1 MIRIATAV
9 AVASAL
15 ALGSV
20 QSPPEAVPEP
30 FVPTAS
36 TTQELQEQYAG
47 HSAEEIVEEGLADEG
62 LKLEQVNVGT
72 EGIEIE
78 AESAA
83 SNDPFEFSL
92 ELEAGS
98 ASGEVTFTDKID
110 GELVTETYDINIEES
125 TVERTIFT
133 LTNPETGESYEYDST
148 QASSAVAFVIPI
160 AFGAI
165 SVSTAL
171 YYLAIGAAIVLGG
184 ALALEAGKAISKI
197 ISENNKK
204 SKSKKRDYY
213 PATLKSNKIFI
224 SAKGL
229 TKTQAVTRAK
239 KGQGNDV
246 WALSRTKA
254 KSLAVA
260 IKNGKAAVGPEIHGG
275 GKKGYMWHYHP
286 NKRSPNVHLFYGS
299 ST

>member
-1 MIRIATAV
+1 MIRIATAI

-15 ALGSV
+15 ALGFV
-20 QSPPEAVPEP
+20 QSPPDAAPEA
-30 FVPTAS
+30 FTPTAS
-36 TTQELQEQYAG
+36 TTQELQAQYAG

-62 LKLEQVNVGT
+62 LELERVKVSTTGV
-72 EGIEIE
+72 EIE

-83 SNDPFEFSL
+83 SNDPFEFAL
-92 ELEAGS
+92 ELEAGQ

-110 GELVTETYDINIEES
+110 GEIVTETYDINIEES

-133 LTNPETGESYEYDST
+133 LTNPKTGESYKYDSAE
-148 QASSAVAFVIPI
+148 ASSSVAFVIPL

-165 SVSTAL
+165 SISTAL
-171 YYLAIGAAIVLGG
+171 YYLAIGAAIVIGG

-197 ISENNKK
+197 VKENNKK

-213 PATLKSNKIFI
+213 PATRKSNKIFI
-224 SAKGL
+224 SANGL
-229 TKTQAVTRAK
+229 TKAKAVIRGK
-239 KGQGNDV
+239 NGNDV
-246 WALSRTKA
+246 WALSRSKA

-260 IKNGKAAVGPEIHGG
+260 IKDGKTAVGPEIHGG

-286 NKRSPNVHLFYGS
+286 NKRTPSVHLFYGS